1 MALPSAQRHALPQPQ
16 TPPLHGTLT
25 ADGVDAR
32 PHLTV
37 AVWPAAADLDRALKD
52 VEREIIKAWE
62 PPLNLEG
69 NPHPLVKLK
78 TARKKMARD
87 ASEWA
92 GAGEGVG
99 LS

>member
-1 MALPSAQRHALPQPQ
+1 
-16 TPPLHGTLT
+16 
-25 ADGVDAR
+25 
-32 PHLTV
+32 LTV